1 MACCRN
7 EENSLIFCFLQPQY
21 HFNSLLSNNLQQNIL
36 FLQPM
41 KFVFFIMG
49 VFLLYLSCLPC
60 GDSTECNS
68 KAEVKISVA
77 NNHQEHQHK
86 SEACSP
92 FCSCSCCAAS
102 AFYSPFS
109 KVHVNKI
116 EFQSEKYPL
125 YNVSFSTEADNSIWQ
140 PPKLS

>member
-1 MACCRN
+1 
-7 EENSLIFCFLQPQY
+7 
-21 HFNSLLSNNLQQNIL
+21 
-36 FLQPM
+36 
-41 KFVFFIMG
+41 MG

-60 GDSTECNS
+60 GDSRECNS

-77 NNHQEHQHK
+77 NNHQQHK
-86 SEACSP
+86 HNTEACSP

-102 AFYSPFS
+102 AFYSPLS
-109 KVHVNKI
+109 KAQLNKV

-125 YNVSFSTEADNSIWQ
+125 YNVAFSTEAQNSIWQ